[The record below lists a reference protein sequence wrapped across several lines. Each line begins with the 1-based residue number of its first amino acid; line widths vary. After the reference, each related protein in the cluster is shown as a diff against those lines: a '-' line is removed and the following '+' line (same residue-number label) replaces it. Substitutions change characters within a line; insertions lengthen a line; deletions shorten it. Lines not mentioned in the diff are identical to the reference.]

1 MIFSG
6 VEGLRDPFVVRQG
19 ETYYLYGTGNHD
31 YGRSDWEDTAWACYV
46 NHSGRLDG
54 KWEKT
59 KELVYENPEGATK
72 NRWAQEV
79 HEYQGA
85 YYMIATYYWEKTGHR
100 GCSILKADSPAGPFV
115 QITNGHITPWDWDAI
130 DGTLYVDKEG
140 QPWMVFVHEWTCTD
154 DGVGRMC
161 VAKLSE
167 DLSHFVSEPKE
178 LFRATDP
185 SWTDIIVTDGCF
197 LYTTKNGTLLM
208 IWSNGSP
215 EGYCVGIARSKS
227 GNVEGP
233 WEHDDERLFYR
244 KTPDSY
250 DGGHAMIFT
259 HTDGQMYLALHGP
272 NRPAEGETTK
282 VMFFPI
288 KEENDTLVI
297 IE

>member
-1 MIFSG
+1 MKCSEINI
-6 VEGLRDPFVVRQG
+6 RDPFIVQKDG
-19 ETYYLYGTGNHD
+19 IYYMYGTRAVRFGNRTGGFD
-31 YGRSDWEDTAWACYV
+31 VYTSSDLETWSDPIPCFDSEKYGLNRAVNWA
-46 NHSGRLDG
+46 
-54 KWEKT
+54 
-59 KELVYENPEGATK
+59 P
-72 NRWAQEV
+72 EV
-79 HEYQGA
+79 HEYKGA

-197 LYTTKNGTLLM
+197 MYTTKNGTLLM

-233 WEHDDERLFYR
+233 WEQDDERLFYR

-288 KEENDTLVI
+288 EEKNDTLVI
-297 IE
+297 VE